1 MTVVNSGDVGKATM
15 VVTEEVV
22 EKYANLTGDHN
33 PLHID
38 PEYAQKSVFKSR
50 IAHAILTNGLV
61 SSAVTDL
68 PGDTIFVDQ
77 TISFAQPV
85 YLDDKVD
92 ATAEVANIRDTFR
105 ADLELKAKVDERQ
118 VLTGTATILSVDAT
132 DERLER
138 IFQQRL

>member
-1 MTVVNSGDVGKATM
+1 MTIVSSGDVGKSTM

-38 PEYAQKSVFKSR
+38 PEYAQKSIFKSR

-68 PGDTIFVDQ
+68 PGDTILLDQ
-77 TISFAQPV
+77 TVSFTRAV

-92 ATAEVANIRDTFR
+92 ATAKVANIRDTFR
-105 ADLELKAKVDERQ
+105 VDLELNAQVDERQ
-118 VLTGTATILSVDAT
+118 IFTGTATIMSVDAT
-132 DERLER
+132 DDRLER